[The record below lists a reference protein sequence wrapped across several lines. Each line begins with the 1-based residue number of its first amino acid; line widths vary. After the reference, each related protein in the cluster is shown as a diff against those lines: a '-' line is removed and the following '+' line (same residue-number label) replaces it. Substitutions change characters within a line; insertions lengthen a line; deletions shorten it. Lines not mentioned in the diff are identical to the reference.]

1 MQHKM
6 KYLVLAAAVAGL
18 GLGTLSVAQAQSS
31 GGTSSTASSSANAS
45 PSSNEG
51 PPSGNWRG
59 GHWGPQGRW
68 DRRGGSDRRGNSF
81 RQARWNRRRGGRFG
95 RHGPRGPGMRG
106 PGMRGGGGP
115 LLVGAL
121 LRQVRQLDLSDQ
133 QRQRVRDLFAQERK
147 QRQSNASRPAVD
159 VSVIG
164 DPGSRGYAKAVQD
177 AKNRAVER
185 IQRQSELA
193 TQIYGVL
200 TSVQKR
206 QLATLLAAD
215 EVRVQQREQ
224 RMQQMRERRQQRR
237 SGPSGNG
244 SGNGPSS
251 SAG

>member
-1 MQHKM
+1 M
-6 KYLVLAAAVAGL
+6 
-18 GLGTLSVAQAQSS
+18 
-31 GGTSSTASSSANAS
+31 
-45 PSSNEG
+45 
-51 PPSGNWRG
+51 
-59 GHWGPQGRW
+59 
-68 DRRGGSDRRGNSF
+68 
-81 RQARWNRRRGGRFG
+81 
-95 RHGPRGPGMRG
+95 
-106 PGMRGGGGP
+106 
-115 LLVGAL
+115 LVGAL

-133 QRQRVRDLFAQERK
+133 QRERMRDLFAQQRK
-147 QRQSNASRPAVD
+147 QRQSNASRPSID

-177 AKNRAVER
+177 AKNRAAER

-200 TSVQKR
+200 TSAQKR

-215 EVRVQQREQ
+215 EVRMQQREQ

-244 SGNGPSS
+244 TGNGPSS